1 MYTQRFGIYTMA
13 ITVLS
18 VLLLLGLIITSVAN
32 AENICDP
39 PIEEININDI
49 EQYMECNAYVSSIIN
64 SIYVDVFPDKIL
76 SNTDAEYDYHYA
88 CRPLG
93 DPEFSFVLKLCFY
106 DIDDYETE
114 KNRIF
119 DLLGRSQK
127 IDMPSTEIYFI
138 SGSPEDAIDYFDDQI
153 YDGKSYNFEMVS
165 FDDNKRVIEYYMSQ
179 LWEGQRTSSEQG
191 LLYAFVDWIRE
202 GEQLSPNN
210 EN

>member
-1 MYTQRFGIYTMA
+1 MHLR
-13 ITVLS
+13 
-18 VLLLLGLIITSVAN
+18 LLERDL
-32 AENICDP
+32 
-39 PIEEININDI
+39 
-49 EQYMECNAYVSSIIN
+49 
-64 SIYVDVFPDKIL
+64 
-76 SNTDAEYDYHYA
+76 
-88 CRPLG
+88 R
-93 DPEFSFVLKLCFY
+93 SFELKLCFY

-114 KNRIF
+114 MNRVF

-179 LWEGQRTSSEQG
+179 LWEGQRASSGQG
-191 LLYAFVDWIRE
+191 LLYDFVDWISK
-202 GEQLSPNN
+202 GEELSPNN

>member
-1 MYTQRFGIYTMA
+1 MRTQRFGIYTIA

-18 VLLLLGLIITSVAN
+18 VLLLLGPIIPSVAN

-39 PIEEININDI
+39 PIEEIDINGI
-49 EQYMECNAYVSSIIN
+49 EQYMECSAYVSSIID
-64 SIYVDVFPDKIL
+64 SIYVDVFPDEIL
-76 SNTDAEYDYHYA
+76 DNTAAEYHYHYA

-93 DPEFSFVLKLCFY
+93 DPEFSFMLKLCFY
-106 DIDDYETE
+106 NIDDYETE
-114 KNRIF
+114 MNRVF

-138 SGSPEDAIDYFDDQI
+138 SGSPEDAMDYFDDQI

-179 LWEGQRTSSEQG
+179 LWEGQRASSEQDI
-191 LLYAFVDWIRE
+191 LYAFVDWIGE
-202 GEQLSPNN
+202 GE
-210 EN
+210 